1 MFNDT
6 LSIDNDLKKEMLP
19 DFKKLFDNYAISYTP
34 ANLALTTIQQDIE
47 SKEYSAY
54 TFAINN
60 KIILFRTAKITPK
73 KAGLF
78 VTCWKRIEYGPIM
91 PYDITDQ
98 LDFFIINIKKKT
110 EKGHFIFPKT
120 ILLEKDILSVNGSGG
135 KRGFRVYPPWHVLTS
150 KQALQTQTWQCHY
163 FVKQ

>member
-19 DFKKLFDNYAISYTP
+19 DFKKLFDNYAISYAP
-34 ANLALTTIQQDIE
+34 ENLVLTTIQKDIE

-54 TFAINN
+54 TFTINN

-78 VTCWKRIEYGPIM
+78 VTCWKRIESGPIM

-98 LDFFIINIKKKT
+98 FDFFIINIQEKT
-110 EKGHFIFPKT
+110 EKGHFILPKT
-120 ILLEKDILSVNGSGG
+120 ILLEKDILSAKGNGG
-135 KRGFRVYPPWHVLTS
+135 KRAFRVYPPWQVLTS
-150 KQALQTQTWQCHY
+150 KQAQKTQAWQRHY